1 MRVLNIMLGGKRGG
15 IEQAAVNYA
24 AALRARGHDAL
35 SIIRKGAAVAPLFAE
50 QGLPT
55 LEIAAPYAW
64 NIFAR
69 RQIRQAMKNADAVIL
84 HGNRAA
90 QMTRGSK
97 TPSRPVIPVIHSR
110 FFDMMPHFSALIA
123 SSQAMLKH
131 ARPGCPAYF
140 LPNAVAVPDD
150 AARPAFRQPPVVG
163 TMGRMSE
170 EKGMDLFIDAV
181 ALLRGRG
188 IDVQAV
194 IGGAGGIE
202 NGLRARAEK
211 AGLSGVIDF
220 SGWVTDRRAF
230 FDGIDVFCLSSRTE
244 TFPIT
249 LLEAMAHA
257 VPSVATRCG
266 GPQEIIEDGRTGYL
280 ADITAESIAAALE
293 KALRDPAAA
302 ADSGA
307 AGRAEMAAK
316 YHADVIAAQLDGILR
331 KVSVL

>member
-50 QGLPT
+50 QELPT

-69 RQIRQAMKNADAVIL
+69 RQIRQAMKKADVVIV

-90 QMTRGSK
+90 QLTKGSK
-97 TPSRPVIPVIHSR
+97 TPSRPIIPVIHSR

-123 SSQAMLKH
+123 SSEAMLKH
-131 ARPGCPAYF
+131 ARPDCPAYF
-140 LPNAVAVPDD
+140 LPNAVEIPDD
-150 AARPAFRQPPVVG
+150 AARPDFRQPPVIG
-163 TMGRMSE
+163 AMGRMSE
-170 EKGMDLFIDAV
+170 EKGMDLFIDAI
-181 ALLRGRG
+181 AQLRARG
-188 IDVQAV
+188 LDVHAV
-194 IGGAGGIE
+194 MGGAGGIE
-202 NGLRARAEK
+202 NDLRARVEK
-211 AGLSGVIDF
+211 SGLQHCIRF
-220 SGWVTDRRAF
+220 AGWVSDRRAF

-266 GPQEIIEDGRTGYL
+266 GPQEIIEEGRTGYL
-280 ADITAESIAAALE
+280 ADITAESIAAVLE
-293 KALRDPAAA
+293 KALNNPAAMIA
-302 ADSGA
+302 SGQ
-307 AGRAEMAAK
+307 AGRADMAAK
-316 YHADVIAAQLDGILR
+316 YHPDVIAGELDAILR
-331 KVSVL
+331 RASVL